1 MKRFRNILVVCDR
14 ELHNS
19 RALDAALQIAEDNNA
34 AITLLQVLPP
44 LTALQTFAKPQ
55 TPEQIEQAY
64 RNYYLNKLQQLTKK
78 FADQALIRCKV
89 VVGTGFIE
97 TIRAVLRNQHDL
109 VVKVAEPVSW
119 IKRVFGSNDMH
130 LLRKCPCPLWI
141 LAPDAPLELKRVV
154 ATIDLPMP
162 GMTDGHRS
170 DGHRSDGHRS
180 DGHHSDGH
188 RDEDNLNRQI
198 VELAASVS
206 TLQGATLDFLHAW
219 QPYEAGTVL
228 MWCEFPDKAQAELDQ
243 RLYQSV
249 QIAMADFKQQV
260 QNWLSTEVYAYL
272 QPKFSLLRGAPVQ
285 VLAEKFNEL
294 QPDLVVMGTV
304 GRSGIAGLLIGNT
317 AETIL
322 EQLPCS
328 VLAVKPAGFVC
339 PIQLQD

>member
-14 ELHNS
+14 ELQNS
-19 RALDAALQIAEDNNA
+19 RALEAALQIAEDNNA

-64 RNYYLNKLQQLTKK
+64 RHYYLNKLEQLTKK
-78 FADQALIRCKV
+78 FAYKALVRCKV

-119 IKRVFGSNDMH
+119 IKRIFGSNDMH

-141 LAPDAPLELKRVV
+141 LAPDAPLELTRVV

-162 GMTDGHRS
+162 GMTESHRS
-170 DGHRSDGHRS
+170 DGHRSDGHRNEA
-180 DGHHSDGH
+180 D
-188 RDEDNLNRQI
+188 LNRQI
-198 VELAASVS
+198 VELAAS
-206 TLQGATLDFLHAW
+206 TAALQGATLDFLHAW

-243 RLYQSV
+243 GLYQAV
-249 QIAMADFKQQV
+249 QIAMSDFKQQV
-260 QNWLSTEVYAYL
+260 QSWLGAEVFAYL
-272 QPKFSLLRGAPVQ
+272 QPRFNLLRGAPAQ

-339 PIQLQD
+339 PVQLQD

>member
-14 ELHNS
+14 ELSDS

-64 RNYYLNKLQQLTKK
+64 HNYYLNKLQQFTKK
-78 FADQALIRCKV
+78 FAGKALIRCKV

-119 IKRVFGSNDMH
+119 IKRIFGSNDMH

-162 GMTDGHRS
+162 GMTESHRADGHRN
-170 DGHRSDGHRS
+170 
-180 DGHHSDGH
+180 
-188 RDEDNLNRQI
+188 EDDLNQQI

-206 TLQGATLDFLHAW
+206 ALQGSTLDFLHAW
-219 QPYEAGTVL
+219 QLYDAGAVL
-228 MWCEFPDKAQAELDQ
+228 MWCEFPDKAQVELEQ
-243 RLYQSV
+243 GHYQAV
-249 QIAMADFKQQV
+249 QIAMSGFKQQV
-260 QNWLSTEVYAYL
+260 QSWLSAEVYAYL
-272 QPKFSLLRGAPVQ
+272 QPKFSLLQGAPAQ

-304 GRSGIAGLLIGNT
+304 GRSGVAGLLIGNT

-322 EQLPCS
+322 EQLSCS